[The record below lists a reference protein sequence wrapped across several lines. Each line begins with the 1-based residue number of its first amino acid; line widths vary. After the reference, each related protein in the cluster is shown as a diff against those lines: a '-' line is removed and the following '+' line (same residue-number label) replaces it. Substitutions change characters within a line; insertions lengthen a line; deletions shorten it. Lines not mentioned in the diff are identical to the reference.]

1 MIITQ
6 TCLSYMLFWKDQSLL
21 VKNKPMKDSWDL
33 VKQVSVFIKFVKLNK
48 LQSSSSL
55 LKPKPLIFRSMLKS
69 LIVITCWYFKM
80 TLLNDSDSSSKNIE
94 KLTGSGGLYILTQ
107 THLLFDIISS
117 EHSEKLSSKSLIL
130 LQIIPL
136 LTNII
141 RPLPPFLSLSRLA
154 LIS

>member
-33 VKQVSVFIKFVKLNK
+33 VKQVSVFIKFVRLNK

-69 LIVITCWYFKM
+69 LKVITCWYFKM
-80 TLLNDSDSSSKNIE
+80 ALLNDSDSSSKNIE
-94 KLTGSGGLYILTQ
+94 KLTGSGGCIY
-107 THLLFDIISS
+107 
-117 EHSEKLSSKSLIL
+117 
-130 LQIIPL
+130 
-136 LTNII
+136 
-141 RPLPPFLSLSRLA
+141 
-154 LIS
+154 